1 MFFLEIEYI
10 DDNVEK
16 DVEDGLSGR
25 VILGFGVFFFFINSF
40 VRKYFK

>member
-16 DVEDGLSGR
+16 DVGDDLSGR
-25 VILGFGVFFFFINSF
+25 VILGFGVFFFFIKNF